1 MVGSPDT
8 AAEGWAAGLSPEQT
22 LSLVE
27 DHRRRAAHALQ
38 VDPRLLYGV
47 WGVAWGVGFAAFWV
61 AAGGPQGGY
70 RTPPGWVGAMFGV
83 VIVTAVAVTAIH
95 VGRAT
100 RGVRGVSAQ
109 VGAMYAGA
117 WWLGF
122 AGFAAVLGG
131 LVRAGASEQVLA
143 VYSPAAS
150 CLLVGVLYLAG
161 GAIWRDRV
169 QYGLGGWIV
178 AVTAAGALTGLP
190 GLYLVMSVAGG
201 GGFLL
206 AAAWFAVRGMV
217 RR

>member
-1 MVGSPDT
+1 MVASPGT
-8 AAEGWAAGLSPEQT
+8 APEELAAGLSPAET
-22 LSLVE
+22 LALVD
-27 DHRRRAAHALQ
+27 DHRHRTVQALTI
-38 VDPRLLYGV
+38 DPRVLYGV
-47 WGVAWGVGFAAFWV
+47 WGAAWGVGFAAIWV
-61 AAGGPQGGY
+61 TAGGPQGAY

-83 VIVTAVAVTAIH
+83 VIVTAGVVTAVH

-109 VGAMYAGA
+109 VGAMYGCA

-122 AGFAAVLGG
+122 AGFTAL
-131 LVRAGASEQVLA
+131 LVALARAGASEQVLA
-143 VYSPAAS
+143 VFAPAAS

-161 GAIWRDRV
+161 GAVWRDRV

-178 AVTAAGALTGLP
+178 VVTAVGALTGLP

-206 AAAWFAVRGMV
+206 AAAWFAVRRPV
-217 RR
+217 HP